1 MSVKLRLGLAE
12 PTGGVTVILL
22 SLDLTGSHSP
32 PVQTKS
38 RLGLRTAG
46 ESKTSLA
53 LAPLWGS
60 SAVLTFQRVLVVS
73 ICWLAGL
80 VWWSLAR
87 LVVLLGCPVLN

>member
-22 SLDLTGSHSP
+22 SLDHTATNSSLIP

-38 RLGLRTAG
+38 RLGLMAAG
-46 ESKTSLA
+46 ESGWAAAATTM
-53 LAPLWGS
+53 GF

-73 ICWLAGL
+73 
-80 VWWSLAR
+80 VWWCGVEL
-87 LVVLLGCPVLN
+87 CWWWW